1 MKLKMNRLCM
11 SAVAAAALLVAAC
24 GGEEAPG
31 PDSTTPTTPTSAALA
46 ALEVTSAK
54 ATIEAKADQ
63 TTTVTVTAID
73 ANRRALADVPVTL
86 SSNSGV
92 LSGASETTDS
102 NGNLTATLGLGAD
115 RGNRDILIT
124 ATSGTIVSTATVQV
138 AGTTLTLSASP
149 PTAQT
154 ATTPV
159 EISASVVD
167 AAKVPLG
174 GVVVSFVTTGG
185 TLSSAVATTDAAGIA
200 KVTLTGVT
208 ADVSVTAG
216 GANVG
221 GKVDVKAGSTTLPPL
236 SPAGV
241 LVKDLTVQVN
251 PSVVGPNAGGATT
264 NFSQLDVRVTG
275 DAGTALGIP
284 VGSAPVRIR
293 IASTPAFG
301 TLSVDTTTSPVLTN
315 GSGLASARFIAGP
328 STTGTDQI
336 VVCASV
342 DGVATL
348 PGGGQAPCG
357 ANEKS
362 AKLTISQQPLF
373 IRISTNNEIQKI
385 NNNLDYEKLF
395 SIYVTNAA
403 GQGVAGAPV
412 SVRLLPRFY
421 WKGSMAYLNGRWTPS
436 PAPVQCGNEDLN
448 FNGVLDTGDNNE
460 NMDGFL
466 WPGQSAAFT
475 LDNNGVT
482 DSAGFVNLRVRHGQR
497 FYFWAEYQIEARAA
511 TAGSE
516 RLTTFD
522 YRLSAAEADVTATAS
537 PGFRLSPFGQGIACT
552 DPN

>member
-1 MKLKMNRLCM
+1 MKLKMNRLCI

-31 PDSTTPTTPTSAALA
+31 PESTTPTTPTSAALA
-46 ALEVTSAK
+46 ALEVTAAK
-54 ATIEAKADQ
+54 ATIDAKADQ
-63 TTTVTVTAID
+63 TTTVTITAID
-73 ANRRALADVPVTL
+73 ANRRALADVPVSL
-86 SSNSGV
+86 SASSGV
-92 LSGASETTDS
+92 LSGQSDTTDS
-102 NGNLTATLGLGAD
+102 NGRVTATLGLGSD
-115 RGNRDILIT
+115 RGNRDVVIT
-124 ATSGTIVSTATVQV
+124 ATSGTVVGTTAVQV
-138 AGTTLTLSASP
+138 SGTTLTLSASP

-200 KVTLTGVT
+200 KVTLTGIT

-216 GANVG
+216 GANASA
-221 GKVDVKAGSTTLPPL
+221 KVDVKAGSTVLPPL
-236 SPAGV
+236 SPSGIV
-241 LVKDLTVQVN
+241 VKDLTVQVN
-251 PSVVGPNAGGATT
+251 PSVVGPNAAGATT

-342 DGVATL
+342 DGIATI
-348 PGGGQAPCG
+348 PNGGQAPCG

-362 AKLTISQQPLF
+362 VKLTISNQPLF
-373 IRISTNNEIQKI
+373 VLISQNNEIEKV

-395 SIYVTNAA
+395 SIYVTDAA
-403 GQGVAGAPV
+403 GKGVSGATV
-412 SVRLLPRFY
+412 SVRLSPRFY
-421 WKGSMAYLNGRWTPS
+421 WKGGMTFVNGNWTP
-436 PAPVQCGNEDLN
+436 ATYVQCNNEDTN
-448 FNGVLDTGDNNE
+448 FNGVLDTGDANINN
-460 NMDGFL
+460 DDKL
-466 WPGQSAAFT
+466 WPGQAAAFT
-475 LDNNGVT
+475 LLANGVT
-482 DSAGFVNLRVRHGQR
+482 DSTGFVNLRIRHGQR
-497 FYFWAEYQIEARAA
+497 YAFWAEYQIEARAA

-516 RLTTFD
+516 RSNTLN
-522 YRLSAAEADVTATAS
+522 YRLSAATADVSNGQAT
-537 PGFRLSPFGQGIACT
+537 PGFRLSPYGQANVCT

>member
-1 MKLKMNRLCM
+1 MKLNIAQLRNVAL
-11 SAVAAAALLVAAC
+11 AAAAALVASC

-31 PDSTTPTTPTSAALA
+31 GSTSNGNTPAPVPLA
-46 ALEVTSAK
+46 TLEVTVSK
-54 ATIEAKADQ
+54 GTVEAKADQ

-73 ANRRALADVPVTL
+73 ASRRALADVPVKL

-92 LSGASETTDS
+92 LSGADETTDS
-102 NGNLTATLGLGAD
+102 NGKLTATLGLGAD

-124 ATSGTIVSTATVQV
+124 AASGTVVGTASVQV

-167 AAKVPLG
+167 AAKVPVG

-185 TLSSAVATTDAAGIA
+185 TLSSAVATTDAAGLA

-208 ADVSVTAG
+208 ADASVSAS
-216 GANVG
+216 GANAG

-241 LVKDLTVQVN
+241 AVKDLTVQVN

-373 IRISTNNEIQKI
+373 IRISTNNEIQKV

-412 SVRLLPRFY
+412 SVRLLPKLY
-421 WKGSMAYLNGRWTPS
+421 WKGSMVYLNGRWTPS
-436 PAPVQCGNEDLN
+436 PAPVQCDNEDLN
-448 FNGVLDTGDNNE
+448 FNGVLDSGDANLNN
-460 NMDGFL
+460 DAFL

-482 DSAGFVNLRVRHGQR
+482 DSAGFVVLRVRHGQR
-497 FYFWAEYQIEARAA
+497 FYLWAQYQIEARAA

-522 YRLSAAEADVTATAS
+522 YRLSAAEADVTATAT
-537 PGFRLSPFGQGIACT
+537 PGFRLSPFGQGAVCT